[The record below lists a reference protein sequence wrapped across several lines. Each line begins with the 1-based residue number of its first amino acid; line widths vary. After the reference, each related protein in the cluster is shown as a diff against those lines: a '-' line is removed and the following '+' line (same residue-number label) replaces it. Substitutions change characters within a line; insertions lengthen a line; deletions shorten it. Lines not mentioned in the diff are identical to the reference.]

1 MFDKSDKALL
11 TFRVLAMVFI
21 IVVFLCGIVGGIIL
35 CTSEQSLVTGILVLV
50 IMPFLCWFMWL
61 SNRLVV
67 SYMCDIKLI
76 RNKLY
81 ELDNDKLSDIFAP
94 TEYSDNEDSEEDDD
108 ENIEITRIKDNKM
121 SDIDNYIEDNDIAI
135 DKEKLYQLFRQNVI
149 TEKEYEQLIKELEV
163 KK

>member
-11 TFRVLAMVFI
+11 TFRVLAKVFI

-35 CTSEQSLVTGILVLV
+35 CTSEQSLVIGILVLV

-61 SNRLVV
+61 FNRLVV
-67 SYMCDIKLI
+67 SYLCDIKLI

-81 ELDNDKLSDIFAP
+81 GLDNDKLSNIFAP
-94 TEYSDNEDSEEDDD
+94 TEYSDNEDSEEDDG

-163 KK
+163 KE

>member
-35 CTSEQSLVTGILVLV
+35 CTSEQSLVIGILVLV

-61 SNRLVV
+61 LNRLVV

-81 ELDNDKLSDIFAP
+81 ELDNDKLSNIFAP
-94 TEYSDNEDSEEDDD
+94 TEYSDNEDSEEDDG

-121 SDIDNYIEDNDIAI
+121 SNIDNYIEDNDIAI

-163 KK
+163 KE

>member
-35 CTSEQSLVTGILVLV
+35 CTSEQSLVIGILVLV

-61 SNRLVV
+61 LNRLVV

-81 ELDNDKLSDIFAP
+81 ELDNDKLSNIFAP
-94 TEYSDNEDSEEDDD
+94 TEYSDNEDSEEDDG

-121 SDIDNYIEDNDIAI
+121 SNIDNYIEDNDIAI
-135 DKEKLYQLFRQNVI
+135 DKEKLYQLFRENVI

-163 KK
+163 KE

>member
-11 TFRVLAMVFI
+11 TFRVLAKVFI

-35 CTSEQSLVTGILVLV
+35 CTGEQSLVIGILVLV

-61 SNRLVV
+61 FNRLVV
-67 SYMCDIKLI
+67 SYLCDIKLI

-81 ELDNDKLSDIFAP
+81 GLDNDKLSNIFAP
-94 TEYSDNEDSEEDDD
+94 TEYSDNEDSEEDDG

-163 KK
+163 KE

>member
-61 SNRLVV
+61 LNRLVV

-94 TEYSDNEDSEEDDD
+94 TEYSDNEDSEEEDG

-149 TEKEYEQLIKELEV
+149 TEKEYKQLIKELEV
-163 KK
+163 KE

>member
-35 CTSEQSLVTGILVLV
+35 CISEQSLVIGILVLV
-50 IMPFLCWFMWL
+50 IMPFLCWIMWL

-163 KK
+163 KE

>member
-35 CTSEQSLVTGILVLV
+35 CTGEQSLVTGILVLV

-163 KK
+163 KE

>member
-35 CTSEQSLVTGILVLV
+35 CTSEQSLVTGILVLI

-163 KK
+163 KE

>member
-1 MFDKSDKALL
+1 MFDKSDKVLL

-35 CTSEQSLVTGILVLV
+35 CISEQSLVIGILVLV

-61 SNRLVV
+61 FNRLVV
-67 SYMCDIKLI
+67 SYLCDIKLI

-81 ELDNDKLSDIFAP
+81 GLDNDKLSNIFAP
-94 TEYSDNEDSEEDDD
+94 TEYSDNEDSEEDDG

-163 KK
+163 KE

>member
-11 TFRVLAMVFI
+11 TFRVLAKVFI

-35 CTSEQSLVTGILVLV
+35 CTSEQSLVIGILVLV

-61 SNRLVV
+61 FNRLVV
-67 SYMCDIKLI
+67 SYLCDIKLI

-81 ELDNDKLSDIFAP
+81 GLDNDKLSNIFAP
-94 TEYSDNEDSEEDDD
+94 TEYSDNEDSEEDDG

-121 SDIDNYIEDNDIAI
+121 SDIDNYIKDNDIAI

-163 KK
+163 KE

>member
-21 IVVFLCGIVGGIIL
+21 IVFFLCGIVGGIIL

-94 TEYSDNEDSEEDDD
+94 TEYSDNEDGEEDDD

-163 KK
+163 KE

>member
-11 TFRVLAMVFI
+11 TFRVLAKVFI

-35 CTSEQSLVTGILVLV
+35 CTSEQSLVIGILVLV

-61 SNRLVV
+61 FNRLVV
-67 SYMCDIKLI
+67 SYLCDIKLI

-81 ELDNDKLSDIFAP
+81 GLDNDKLSNIFAP
-94 TEYSDNEDSEEDDD
+94 TEYSDNEDSEEDDG

-121 SDIDNYIEDNDIAI
+121 SDIDNYIKDNDIAI

-149 TEKEYEQLIKELEV
+149 TEKEYEQLIKELED
-163 KK
+163 KE

>member
-163 KK
+163 KE